1 MKQNSSEENH
11 LKAIYF
17 LQENKGMRASTN
29 AIAELV
35 RTNAS
40 SVTDMLKKLT
50 AKGYII
56 YKRYHGAAL
65 TPSGKSKALY
75 IIRKH
80 RLWESFLVNKL
91 DFNRSEVHEIAEE
104 LEHIK
109 SDKLVVALDK
119 YLGSPKFD
127 PHGAPIPDKNG
138 NYSKWVK
145 IQSL

>member
-1 MKQNSSEENH
+1 MKLNSSEENH

-17 LQENKGMRASTN
+17 LQETKAIRASTS
-29 AIAELV
+29 AIAKIV

-40 SVTDMLKKLT
+40 SVTDMLKKLA
-50 AKGYII
+50 AKNYII
-56 YKRYHGAAL
+56 YKRYHGVSL
-65 TPSGKSKALY
+65 TPLGKSKALF

-91 DFNRSEVHEIAEE
+91 NFSRAEVHEIAEE

-109 SDKLVVALDK
+109 SEKLVSALDK
-119 YLGSPKFD
+119 YLGCPKVD

-138 NYSKWVK
+138 NYS
-145 IQSL
+145 